1 MVLKSSAAHPP
12 NPPGL
17 STTTPTIVADPS
29 ITDIDNNEQETE
41 LTAERDGAFVPE
53 ADEHGYRIREEPY
66 GTKRRLRVV
75 LMGAGASTLNFLK
88 KAEEKMSNLTI
99 TVYEKNRDVGGT
111 WFENRY
117 PGCACDIP
125 SVNYQFSW
133 KIKLW
138 THFYSYSPEIWE
150 YLKEIYEENDFVNKY
165 VKLQH
170 QIEHA
175 EWDRK
180 AAVWRFKV
188 KNLTTGELVDDEAEF
203 FINAGGVL
211 NHFKWPDL
219 PGLQNFKGKLMHSA
233 AYEEGYPLE
242 GKRVAV
248 VGAGSSGVQIVSKI
262 SKTAGHV
269 FHWIRSPIWITA
281 GFAQTWAGKEGGN
294 FEYTDEQLEYLQ
306 KNPRKYL
313 EYRKQ
318 IENELNQRF
327 KFIIKGSQEAHDA
340 REFSYKQMAKHLK
353 NDPRLVG
360 KIIPKNFN
368 PGCRRPTPAPG
379 YLEALVAP
387 NATIFTDALGTIT
400 AKGFLDHEGKEHEVD
415 VMICATGFDTSW
427 RPRFPL
433 LNGSGVDLR
442 DFWSNEVVSYL
453 SIGIP
458 TYPNHFT
465 FCGPYGPLGHGSFMP
480 LIEIWTQYMF
490 DVIEKAQVENIKS
503 FTPRL
508 DVSQQFRQHADLFL
522 KRTAWTSACR
532 SWFKQ
537 GKVDGQAA
545 IYPGSR
551 LHFFHLLEKVRYE
564 DFEMEYWD
572 ENRFAF
578 LGNGFDTR
586 EFDGRDI
593 THYLGL
599 LDGED
604 KQPEYGDELVNKMAG
619 WAVGK

>member
-1 MVLKSSAAHPP
+1 MGINHDAPGTNNIYSDP
-12 NPPGL
+12 N
-17 STTTPTIVADPS
+17 V
-29 ITDIDNNEQETE
+29 TDIENNNV
-41 LTAERDGAFVPE
+41 TAERDGAFIPKTD
-53 ADEHGYRIREEPY
+53 ATGYRIREESY
-66 GTKRRLRVV
+66 GTKRPVRVV

-88 KAEEKMSNLTI
+88 KAEEQMKNVKI
-99 TVYEKNRDVGGT
+99 TVYEKNHDVGGT
-111 WFENRY
+111 WLENRY

-138 THFYSYSPEIWE
+138 THFYSYSPEIWS
-150 YLKEIYEENDFVNKY
+150 YLKGIYDENDFIEKY

-170 QIEHA
+170 QLESA
-175 EWDRK
+175 VWSSE
-180 AAVWRFKV
+180 AGVWRFKV
-188 KNLTTGELVDDEAEF
+188 RDLKTGAVSEDEAEF

-211 NHFKWPDL
+211 NAYRFPDI
-219 PGLQNFKGKLMHSA
+219 PGLHDFKGKLMHSA
-233 AYEEGYPLE
+233 AYDEGYEIE

-248 VGAGSSGVQIVSKI
+248 IGAGSSGVQIVAKL
-262 SKTAGHV
+262 SKTASHI

-281 GFAQTWAGKEGGN
+281 GFAQTWAGKDGAN
-294 FEYTDEQLEYLQ
+294 FEYTPEQMEYLQ
-306 KNPRKYL
+306 SNPKKYL

-327 KFIIKGSQEAHDA
+327 KFILKGSEEAKAA
-340 REFSYKQMAKHLK
+340 REFSYEQMARHLK
-353 NDPRLVG
+353 NDPRLVD
-360 KIIPKNFN
+360 KIIPKHFN

-379 YLEALVAP
+379 YLDALVAP
-387 NATIFTDALGTIT
+387 NATIFTDAIGSIT
-400 AKGFLDHEGKEHEVD
+400 AKGFTDHEGNEHECD
-415 VMICATGFDTSW
+415 VIICATGFDTSW

-433 LNGSGVDLR
+433 VNGQGVDLR
-442 DFWSNEVVSYL
+442 DFWAKDVTSYL

-480 LIEIWTQYMF
+480 LIERWTTYMF
-490 DVIEKAQVENIKS
+490 DVISKAQEENIKS

-508 DVSQQFRQHADLFL
+508 DLSLQFRQHADLFL
-522 KRTAWTSACR
+522 QRTAWTSACR

-537 GKVDGQAA
+537 GKQDGQAA

-551 LHFFHLLEKVRYE
+551 LHFLHLLERPRYE

-572 ENRFAF
+572 SNRFAF
-578 LGNGFDTR
+578 MGNGFDER

-599 LDGED
+599 LEGKDEQPKYGE
-604 KQPEYGDELVNKMAG
+604 ELMGKLAG